1 MAIVANTFLTFSAIG
16 NREDLSNEIYNIDP
30 IDTPFFK
37 MAAKVKATATTH
49 EWQTQ
54 ALATAANNAQIQS
67 DDVTFAAVTVTVREL
82 NRTQI
87 SRKEVVIG
95 GTQEAVDKAGRE
107 SEMTYQL
114 MLKNKELNRDI
125 EVVLTGNRAPV
136 TGNST
141 TAPQLRPLCSWY
153 VTNDQ
158 RGGSGADGSTTTSA
172 TDGTQRALT
181 ETLVKAA
188 LQSAWTNGG
197 DPDVLMS
204 GPFNKQV
211 ISSFSGNATRYME
224 AGSGKLVTSID
235 IYKGDFGQ
243 QKVVPNRFSR
253 DRDLH
258 VLQSDLWAV
267 ATLRPKKT
275 VDLAKTGDAEKAMII
290 TELTL
295 EARNEK
301 GSAIVADL
309 LTS

>member
-1 MAIVANTFLTFSAIG
+1 MAIVTNTFLTFSAIG
-16 NREDLSNEIYNIDP
+16 NREDLADQIYNVDP
-30 IDTPFFK
+30 TETPFYK
-37 MAAKVKATATTH
+37 MCAKNKATSTLH

-54 ALATAANNAQIQS
+54 ALAAAANNAQIQADEVS
-67 DDVTFAAVTVTVREL
+67 FAAVTVTTREV

-87 SRKEVVIG
+87 SRKEVIIG

-125 EVVLTGNRAPV
+125 ETVLTGNRAPV

-153 VTNDQ
+153 ATNDN
-158 RGGSGADGSTTTSA
+158 RGASGADGTTSAAA

-181 ETLVKAA
+181 EALVKNV
-188 LQSAWTNGG
+188 LQLCWTAGG
-197 DPDVLMS
+197 DPDTLMP
-204 GPFNKQV
+204 GPFNKTV
-211 ISSFSGNATRYME
+211 ISAFAGNATRFME
-224 AGSGKLVTSID
+224 AGSGKLVTSIE
-235 IYKGDFGQ
+235 IYKGDFGT

-267 ATLRPKKT
+267 STLRPKKT

-290 TELTL
+290 TEYTL

-301 GSAIVADL
+301 GSGIVADL
-309 LTS
+309 TTS

>member
-1 MAIVANTFLTFSAIG
+1 MTIVANTFLTFSAIG
-16 NREDLSNEIYNIDP
+16 NREDLADQIYNIDP
-30 IDTPFFK
+30 VETPFLK
-37 MAAKVKATATTH
+37 MCAKTKATAVLH

-54 ALATAANNAQIQS
+54 ALASAANNAQIQA
-67 DDVTFAAVTVTVREL
+67 DDVTFAAVTPTVRES

-87 SRKEVVIG
+87 SRKEVIVG

-158 RGGSGADGSTTTSA
+158 RGVSGADGSSSTAA

-197 DPDVLMS
+197 DPDVLMP
-204 GPFNKQV
+204 GPFNKGV
-211 ISSFSGNATRYME
+211 ISAFSGNATRYIE
-224 AGSGKLVTSID
+224 AGSGKLVTAID
-235 IYKGDFGQ
+235 VYKGDFGQ

-290 TELTL
+290 TEYTL

-309 LTS
+309 TTS

>member
-1 MAIVANTFLTFSAIG
+1 MAIVTNTFLTFSAIG
-16 NREDLSNEIYNIDP
+16 NREDLADQIYNIDP
-30 IDTPFFK
+30 VETPFYK
-37 MAAKVKATATTH
+37 MCAKVKATAVLH

-54 ALATAANNAQIQS
+54 ALASAANNAQIQA
-67 DDVTFAAVTVTVREL
+67 DDVSFAAVTATVRES

-87 SRKEVVIG
+87 SRKEVIVG

-158 RGGSGADGSTTTSA
+158 RGAGGADGSTTTAA
-172 TDGTQRALT
+172 TDGTQRALM

-197 DPDVLMS
+197 DPDTLMC
-204 GPFNKQV
+204 GPFNKGV
-211 ISSFSGNATRYME
+211 ISGFSGNATRYIE
-224 AGSGKLVTSID
+224 ANAGKLVTSID

-275 VDLAKTGDAEKAMII
+275 EDLAKTGDAEKAMII
-290 TELTL
+290 TEYTL
-295 EARNEK
+295 ECRNEK

-309 LTS
+309 TTS